1 MKQNLMNC
9 LIATAACCLTA
20 CDRKP
25 QEANLVLLYTTDVH
39 GACLHYDFNKAAD
52 AKTSLANVSTYL
64 KEQRAAN
71 PGSVMLFDTGDFLQG
86 QPSMYYYN
94 YIDTTHTHV
103 YTNVFKYLGYDAVG
117 VGNHDIETGEPCYGS
132 RLFREMKDA
141 GVPWICA
148 NAIDIRTGKP
158 MFQPYI
164 IIERHGMKIAVLGL
178 ITPNIGAWLPKQL
191 WEHLEFQDMVECA
204 QEWVPKILADEKPD
218 LMVGLFH
225 AGGDYT
231 ADGANMDTYK
241 NENGSVPVAVKVPG
255 FDLILCGHD
264 HRKRL
269 FNVANVNGDSV
280 AVMDANTRA
289 TFVGRADIHM
299 TRNADGSFTKQITTS
314 LVAMDTVAVDQDFC
328 KTFQPAV
335 DIVNKYVDSEV
346 GDLTGA
352 LLGRPSLVGPSLF
365 IDLIHNVQLWAT
377 GADISMA
384 SVLSPNDN
392 VQPGKVTMRTLFTLY
407 KYENKLFSLRMTG
420 AEVKKYLEFGFDR
433 QFNILNPKDIAKYRR
448 FDKNVTPLLAVGKT
462 PTFNYTCAAGIKYTL
477 DLTKPEGEKVTIL
490 SMSDGTPFDENKEY
504 IVAVNSYQASG
515 GGQFIPVGLGWDE
528 ATLAEHTVLASDLD
542 VRYYVAEYFR
552 NNSPIVPALRGD
564 WQIIPTDLYEA
575 AKAHSLAES
584 KPDIH

>member
-1 MKQNLMNC
+1 MNTLKTCC
-9 LIATAACCLTA
+9 LIATAACMMTA
-20 CDRKP
+20 CNNKP
-25 QEANLVLLYTTDVH
+25 QEADLVLLYTTDVH
-39 GACLHYDFNKAAD
+39 GQCLHYDFNRNMPAQ
-52 AKTSLANVSTYL
+52 TSLANVSTYL

-71 PGSVMLFDTGDFLQG
+71 PDAVMLFDTGDFLQG

-94 YIDTTHTHV
+94 YIDTVSTHV
-103 YTNVFKYLGYDAVG
+103 YTEIFKYLGYDAIG
-117 VGNHDIETGEPCYGS
+117 MGNHDIETGEPCYGS
-132 RLFREMKDA
+132 RLPREFRQA
-141 GVPWICA
+141 GLPWICA
-148 NAIDIRTGKP
+148 NAIDVRTGKP
-158 MFQPYI
+158 MFQPYL
-164 IIERHGMKIAVLGL
+164 IIERQGLRIAILGM
-178 ITPNIGAWLPKQL
+178 ITPNIAAWLPRQL

-204 QEWVPKILADEKPD
+204 QEWVPRILKDEKPD

-231 ADGANMDTYK
+231 ADGNTMDTYK

-255 FDLILCGHD
+255 FDIVLCGHD
-264 HRKRL
+264 HRKRQ

-280 AVMDANTRA
+280 VIMDANTRA
-289 TFVGRADIHM
+289 TVVGRADIHLS
-299 TRNADGSFTKQITTS
+299 RNSDGTYSKQITTS
-314 LVAMDTVAVDQDFC
+314 LVPMDSVNVDQDFC
-328 KTFQPAV
+328 QRFQPAV
-335 DIVNKYVDSEV
+335 DVVNKYVDSEV
-346 GDLTGA
+346 GRLTGA

-392 VQPGKVTMRTLFTLY
+392 VQPGTVTMRTLFTLY

-433 QFNILNPKDIAKYRR
+433 QFNTLDPKDIAKYRR
-448 FDKNVTPLLAVGKT
+448 FDKNVTPLLAAGKT

-477 DLTKPEGEKVTIL
+477 DLTKPEGSKVEIL

-504 IVAVNSYQASG
+504 VVAVNSYQASG

-552 NNSPIVPALRGD
+552 KNSPIVPALRGD

-575 AKAHSLAES
+575 AKAQTLADFEI
-584 KPDIH
+584 KFH